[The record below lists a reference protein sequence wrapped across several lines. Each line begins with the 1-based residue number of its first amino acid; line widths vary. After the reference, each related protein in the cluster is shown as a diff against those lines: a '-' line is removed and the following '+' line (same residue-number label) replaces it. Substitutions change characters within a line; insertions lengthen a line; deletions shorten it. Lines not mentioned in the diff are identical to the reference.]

1 MIRALLVWG
10 VVAFAVLQIFEPVMH
25 GLHLPEWTLSFV
37 VVVLG
42 LGFPITA
49 ALAWVFDLK
58 ASGIER
64 TPPVVQEGGGSPAT
78 SRPPRGRL
86 LLLLGL
92 GIAAAAPGLVY
103 FFVWPGAGR
112 RPAEV
117 SGANSAAKGAPS
129 IAVLPFADMSPQ
141 KDQEYFADGIAEE
154 ILNALAQVDG
164 LRVVGRTSSFAFKA
178 RNEDL
183 AGIGQKLHVA
193 SVLEGSVRKEG
204 SRVRINAQLINA
216 ADGYHL
222 WSQTFD
228 RELTGVFAVQD
239 EIAKAVTH
247 ALALKLLPGRAGPA
261 VRPATDPEAYRLYLL
276 ARQLTQFG
284 TVEAFDRAI
293 VALRQAARVAPNDAR
308 VQAQLAFL
316 LWQRAVI
323 GTGDMKKPNA
333 EALAMADQ
341 AVALGPDLPDVYV
354 VRGLL
359 RHMTTWDWA
368 AARADDER
376 ALALAPGDVV
386 GRTNFSRLLATTGKL
401 KEAVETMTR
410 VTEADPLS
418 PNAWLWMGVLQSA
431 SGHPEQGEVSLQR
444 GLDLAPNHAYLLR
457 ELGFALLLQNRPK
470 EALAIAERHPVE
482 WMRWLLEAMAQHQL
496 GNDGA
501 SRQALEHLLKVGAP
515 ASYQLAQVHAWRGE
529 KDRAFEWLERGYET
543 DDSGMRFTI
552 HDPMIAGLRGDP
564 RYKVLLQKMNLPVE

>member
-1 MIRALLVWG
+1 VIRALLVWG
-10 VVAFAVLQIFEPVMH
+10 VVAFAVLQVFEPVMH

-64 TPPVVQEGGGSPAT
+64 TRPAVEEGGGAPAT

-92 GIAAAAPGLVY
+92 GVAAAAPGLVY

-112 RPAEV
+112 RAVEV
-117 SGANSAAKGAPS
+117 PGASSAAQGAPS

-164 LRVVGRTSSFAFKA
+164 LRVVGRTSSFAFKGK
-178 RNEDL
+178 NEDL
-183 AGIGQKLHVA
+183 AGIGQKLHVS

-204 SRVRINAQLINA
+204 IRVRINAQLINA

-247 ALALKLLPGRAGPA
+247 ALALKLLPNRPGPA
-261 VRPATDPEAYRLYLL
+261 ARPATDPEAYRLYLL
-276 ARQLTQFG
+276 ARQLTQLG

-293 VALRQAARVAPNDAR
+293 VALRQAARIAPDDAR

-341 AVALGPDLPDVYV
+341 AVALGPDLPDAYL

-359 RHMTTWDWA
+359 RHMTTWDWS
-368 AARADDER
+368 AARADEER

-386 GRTNFSRLLATTGKL
+386 GRTNFARLLATTGKL
-401 KEAVETMTR
+401 QEAVETMAR

-431 SGHPEQGEVSLQR
+431 TGHPEQGEISLQR

-457 ELGFALLLQNRPK
+457 ELGFALLLQNRAA
-470 EALAIAERHPVE
+470 EALALAERHPVD

-496 GNDGA
+496 GNDAA
-501 SRQALEHLLKVGAP
+501 SRRALEHLLQVGAP

-529 KDRAFEWLERGYET
+529 KDRAFEWLERGYAT

-564 RYKVLLQKMNLPVE
+564 RYSALLRKMNLPVE

>member
-1 MIRALLVWG
+1 VIRALLVWG
-10 VVAFAVLQIFEPVMH
+10 VVAFAVLQVYEPVMH

-37 VVVLG
+37 VVILG

-64 TPPVVQEGGGSPAT
+64 TRPAEEAGGGSPVT
-78 SRPPRGRL
+78 SRPPRGRV

-112 RPAEV
+112 RAAEG
-117 SGANSAAKGAPS
+117 SGARSAPPS

-141 KDQEYFADGIAEE
+141 RDQEYFADGIAEE

-164 LRVVGRTSSFAFKA
+164 LRVVGRTSSFAFKGK
-178 RNEDL
+178 NEDL

-247 ALALKLLPGRAGPA
+247 ALALKLLPSRASPA

-276 ARQLTQFG
+276 ARQLTQLG

-293 VALRQAARVAPNDAR
+293 VALRQAARVAPSDAR

-341 AVALGPDLPDVYV
+341 AVALGPDLPDAYV

-368 AARADDER
+368 AARADEER

-401 KEAVETMTR
+401 EEAVETMAR

-431 SGHPEQGEVSLQR
+431 SGHPEQGEVSFQR

-457 ELGFALLLQNRPK
+457 ELGFALLLQNRAT
-470 EALAIAERHPVE
+470 EALALAERHPVE

-501 SRQALEHLLKVGAP
+501 SRKALEHLLQVGIP

-529 KDRAFEWLERGYET
+529 KDRAFEWLERGYAT

-564 RYKVLLQKMNLPVE
+564 RYKALLRKMNLPVE